1 MQDIVP
7 WFALLPDVRTRSRL
21 DIYKG
26 ILLLGVRSLCLSE
39 SLSKIFL
46 LAFLSKLPLTSG
58 LPQQLTVNKGADR
71 GRNRRKGSLLRPE
84 FPRLPP
90 VQEELNPHNVIVNV
104 CMGGNKCCIERKHP
118 HIHAKT
124 HGCVF
129 HFQIHTVD
137 VSRMLLMPRHP
148 CTDVSE
154 SEANTYPLN
163 GFLCFCS
170 VQLWGLLP

>member
-1 MQDIVP
+1 MFVWKLVQNSV
-7 WFALLPDVRTRSRL
+7 ARAVNL
-21 DIYKG
+21 
-26 ILLLGVRSLCLSE
+26 SL
-39 SLSKIFL
+39 L

-71 GRNRRKGSLLRPE
+71 GGNRRKGSLLTPE
-84 FPRLPP
+84 FLRVPP
-90 VQEELNPHNVIVNV
+90 VQEELNPHNVIVTV

-124 HGCVF
+124 HGCVLP
-129 HFQIHTVD
+129 FQIHTVD
-137 VSRMLLMPRHP
+137 VYHMLLMLRYP

-163 GFLCFCS
+163 WFLCCCS